1 MGFFVEKPTPF
12 IPEFLN
18 RMMQLE
24 YPKKRIDLFI
34 HNTVSI
40 EILCYV
46 IYWKCLSLILI
57 MILCWHLSW
66 IAQLWGL
73 SFKFIILIITIII
86 SSSCAA
92 VTFCV
97 LCIFFLHYHHCHY
110 HRHHR
115 HQCLC
120 HVFHFM
126 FCVLLLNKYNS
137 VNTVRNISGHVNYT
151 GLHPWNFN
159 VFIFFSRF
167 HIISHKLESGLQTRS
182 RSSSALLLYCNLKI
196 MWLNI
201 KPGIVPCM
209 CHYLFL
215 EK

>member
-1 MGFFVEKPTPF
+1 MDIVLLWWPFDFSTHIEHVHVYSYFQKEEYPKILMGFFVEKPTPF

-86 SSSCAA
+86 SSGCAA

-97 LCIFFLHYHHCHY
+97 LCIFFLHSP
-110 HRHHR
+110 
-115 HQCLC
+115 LPS
-120 HVFHFM
+120 
-126 FCVLLLNKYNS
+126 LSLS
-137 VNTVRNISGHVNYT
+137 
-151 GLHPWNFN
+151 
-159 VFIFFSRF
+159 
-167 HIISHKLESGLQTRS
+167 
-182 RSSSALLLYCNLKI
+182 
-196 MWLNI
+196 
-201 KPGIVPCM
+201 
-209 CHYLFL
+209 
-215 EK
+215 